1 MAINFNKAE
10 FVLSAVRAETFIR
23 DGKPQVTFAGRSNV
37 GKSSVINRLLGRK
50 NFARVGATPGKTSQI
65 NYFDIDGKL
74 YFTDLPGYGY
84 AKVSKEERDRW
95 GRLMERYFAE
105 EGLITLGV
113 LIVDARHKPTA
124 DDVTMCDWF
133 KGTGCPV
140 IVVANKLDKLKKS
153 EIEPN
158 LTLIRQTLTLPDPL
172 FRREGH
178 RQNGA
183 PGSHQRDMRQIKQNL
198 RLSRRFCTLRG
209 GGGEIV
215 SVTFADVRTPP
226 AWRRPAPSPHPAS
239 GRRQRF
245 AQQQHGEKHGAPCT
259 AANAVEYHHA
269 VQAEQQQGREVF
281 HIWVSCVP

>member
-10 FVLSAVRAETFIR
+10 FVLSAVKASTFIR

-50 NFARVGATPGKTSQI
+50 NFARVGATPGKTNQI

-84 AKVSKEERDRW
+84 AKVSKTERDRW
-95 GRLMERYFAE
+95 GKLMENYFQSA
-105 EGLITLGV
+105 GLIHLGV
-113 LIVDARHKPTA
+113 QIVDARHKPTA

-158 LTLIRQTLTLPDPL
+158 MARIRETLELGGDTLLIPFSAEKGTGKTELLAAISD
-172 FRREGH
+172 G
-178 RQNGA
+178 
-183 PGSHQRDMRQIKQNL
+183 
-198 RLSRRFCTLRG
+198 C
-209 GGGEIV
+209 
-215 SVTFADVRTPP
+215 
-226 AWRRPAPSPHPAS
+226 
-239 GRRQRF
+239 GR
-245 AQQQHGEKHGAPCT
+245 
-259 AANAVEYHHA
+259 
-269 VQAEQQQGREVF
+269 
-281 HIWVSCVP
+281 

>member
-10 FVLSAVRAETFIR
+10 FVLSAVKASTFIR

-50 NFARVGATPGKTSQI
+50 NFARVGATPGKTNQI
-65 NYFDIDGKL
+65 NYFDIDGKI

-95 GRLMERYFAE
+95 GRLMESYFAE
-105 EGLITLGV
+105 PDLITLGV

-158 LTLIRQTLTLPDPL
+158 LSWP
-172 FRREGH
+172 
-178 RQNGA
+178 
-183 PGSHQRDMRQIKQNL
+183 
-198 RLSRRFCTLRG
+198 
-209 GGGEIV
+209 
-215 SVTFADVRTPP
+215 
-226 AWRRPAPSPHPAS
+226 
-239 GRRQRF
+239 
-245 AQQQHGEKHGAPCT
+245 
-259 AANAVEYHHA
+259 
-269 VQAEQQQGREVF
+269 
-281 HIWVSCVP
+281 